1 MHLPNLQSDSQANT
15 VAICGRNR
23 DRAEEMARKY
33 DIPQVY
39 TDYRTMLEDGELQ
52 AVIVATPDDQHYPVT
67 MAALDA
73 GLHVLCEN
81 PIALQVT
88 QVRKMLDKA
97 EAIGIKHMITLPI
110 DGCPTSGTCIRK
122 VMVASSLDILP
133 LFNRE
138 YLWLIAVA
146 NVIAWPVVYYVMQEW
161 LQRLYIQGWLRPRGL
176 PHYRWCCGA
185 CHRNHQCPGPPGGQ
199 I

>member
-1 MHLPNLQSDSQANT
+1 MASDSEKLSRKEATAMEQVRVGVIGTSGYTDFMHLPNLQSDSQANT

-73 GLHVLCEN
+73 GLHVLCEK
-81 PIALQVT
+81 PFALQVT
-88 QVRKMLDKA
+88 QVRKMLDKV
-97 EAIGIKHMITLPI
+97 EAIGIKHMIHFT
-110 DGCPTSGTCIRK
+110 
-122 VMVASSLDILP
+122 
-133 LFNRE
+133 
-138 YLWLIAVA
+138 
-146 NVIAWPVVYYVMQEW
+146 
-161 LQRLYIQGWLRPRGL
+161 
-176 PHYRWCCGA
+176 YRWMP
-185 CHRNHQCPGPPGGQ
+185 HFRYLHQESDGR
-199 I
+199 ILS